1 MTCIELELAAWKLG
15 SWRVAEGWGTIVG
28 SACISGRDKTA
39 SLSASRE
46 QATVWCLPSI
56 LPVILLS
63 PPFNPYTNVLALKT
77 DDQRHH
83 DMNTRATIPT
93 SHQIYPKRYF
103 DASPTWFQWNRLR
116 ATDVHSLREE
126 RGFEGQNIYFC
137 LNHPIRFVRL
147 VGLIVDINLVADKY
161 LILALDDSSG
171 ACIEVKTELRS
182 VREDDHAEYPSNT
195 VVDNVDAVVDWGV
208 PSLYINKEPAD
219 IGTVVKVKGTI
230 HTFRKTRQLR
240 LERAWIVKDTNEE
253 AKAWAE
259 TAQWRR
265 DVLSKPWTLTAA
277 QRAEIDEDINRE
289 LAKEREK
296 MRKRRALDS
305 QSAEKKR
312 LRGEKA
318 EARRRRE
325 AEKFDA
331 GALVGSFYV
340 PLRVTDS

>member
-1 MTCIELELAAWKLG
+1 MQLGKLRSCPLG
-15 SWRVAEGWGTIVG
+15 RGVGAIVG
-28 SACISGRDKTA
+28 SACISGRDKTGILVRITGA
-39 SLSASRE
+39 GGSLVFTFHLPSSLS
-46 QATVWCLPSI
+46 
-56 LPVILLS
+56 
-63 PPFNPYTNVLALKT
+63 FNSDKRAERN

-83 DMNTRATIPT
+83 DMNTRATNPT
-93 SHQIYPKRYF
+93 PHQIYSKRYF

-116 ATDVHSLREE
+116 AADVHSLREE
-126 RGFEGQNIYFC
+126 RGFEGQNIYFH

-147 VGLIVDINLVADKY
+147 VGLIVDFALVADKY
-161 LILALDDSSG
+161 LILTLDDSSG
-171 ACIEVKTELRS
+171 ACIEVKTELR
-182 VREDDHAEYPSNT
+182 VVKEDDHAEYPSNT
-195 VVDNVDAVVDWGV
+195 VVDNVDAVVNWGV
-208 PSLYINKEPAD
+208 PSLYINKEAAD

-230 HTFRKTRQLR
+230 DTFRKTRQLR

-265 DVLSKPWTLTAA
+265 DVLSKPWVLTAA
-277 QRAEIDEDINRE
+277 RRAEIDEGINRE

-305 QSAEKKR
+305 QYAEKKR

-325 AEKFDA
+325 EEKYDA
-331 GALVGSFYV
+331 GALVGSCLV
-340 PLRVTDS
+340 PLRVTDG